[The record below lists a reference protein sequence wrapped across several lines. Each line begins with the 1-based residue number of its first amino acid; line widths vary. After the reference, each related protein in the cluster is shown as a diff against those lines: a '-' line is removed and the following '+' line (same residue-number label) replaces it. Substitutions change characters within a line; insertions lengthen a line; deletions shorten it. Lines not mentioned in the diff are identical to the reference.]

1 MWVTQMVFVYLRI
14 NKNGESQK
22 IKVMKTKNNNNTFS
36 IDEIHF
42 GPHFNE
48 GLKLRFPHMSVEE
61 VKSQMN
67 FFKRGSI
74 SSPFN
79 QVRNK
84 IANYAHQV
92 VFYNQRHN
100 MMFAECTQ

>member
-1 MWVTQMVFVYLRI
+1 M
-14 NKNGESQK
+14 KN
-22 IKVMKTKNNNNTFS
+22 KNNNNRKPGLN
-36 IDEIHF
+36 INDIHF
-42 GPHFNE
+42 GQHFNE

-100 MMFAECTQ
+100 MMFAVDTITNVACTVMFLDPNNQ